1 MHEFIGWLIHHQ
13 GVLHS
18 DASHQGAHL
27 TAKEIHQWAQ
37 AHWIDWFYNISHH
50 SEMLSLAEWQNGF
63 LNSIMVSTGIQH
75 PQRIGSVLENAVY
88 ILNQRPLEDAVFL
101 IARIY
106 RSGNQKVEVGVT
118 TRTIIPTSPP
128 SHPSNSELWWFGDLT
143 FHKVVASTGWHYHGS
158 TDLEDEI
165 PTWPFWALYLCYWTN
180 RQQKVG
186 GIYE

>member
-1 MHEFIGWLIHHQ
+1 
-13 GVLHS
+13 
-18 DASHQGAHL
+18 
-27 TAKEIHQWAQ
+27 
-37 AHWIDWFYNISHH
+37 
-50 SEMLSLAEWQNGF
+50 MLSLAEWQNGF

-143 FHKVVASTGWHYHGS
+143 FHKVVASTG
-158 TDLEDEI
+158 
-165 PTWPFWALYLCYWTN
+165 
-180 RQQKVG
+180 
-186 GIYE
+186 